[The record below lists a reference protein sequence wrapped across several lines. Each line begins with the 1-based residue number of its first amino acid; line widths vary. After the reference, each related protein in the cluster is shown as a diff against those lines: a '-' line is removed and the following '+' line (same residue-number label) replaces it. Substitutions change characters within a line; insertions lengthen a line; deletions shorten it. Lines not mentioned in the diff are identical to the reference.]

1 MFKSVYSHQ
10 IPYQGVF
17 LGMSLLS
24 IYEEIVRLVPNFW
37 KPIKNNALRKKNDE
51 VTRVT
56 EGGNTVPM
64 NQAELQNVKL
74 GCTDLVTQSAFS
86 DVSLALAQ
94 MQKKIMDMNGKIAD
108 IVNAQ
113 EELTME
119 KYTK

>member
-1 MFKSVYSHQ
+1 
-10 IPYQGVF
+10 
-17 LGMSLLS
+17 MSLLS

-56 EGGNTVPM
+56 EEGNNVPM
-64 NQAELQNVKL
+64 NHAELQNVKL

-113 EELTME
+113 EELKME